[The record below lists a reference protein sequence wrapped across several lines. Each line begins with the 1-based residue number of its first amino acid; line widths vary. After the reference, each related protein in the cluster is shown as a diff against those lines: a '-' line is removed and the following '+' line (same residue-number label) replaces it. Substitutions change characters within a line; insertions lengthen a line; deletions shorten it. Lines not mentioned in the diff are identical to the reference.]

1 VAITTPIADLRTN
14 PEEATEMSV
23 LRFSKDHEWVR
34 IEGDGAVIGITD
46 YAQAQLGDIV
56 HLELPD
62 VGTYVERGKA
72 AATVESVKAANELD
86 APVSGKVTGVN
97 AALTE
102 DPAKVNADPMGEG
115 WFFKLKLKDPS
126 ELDGLLD
133 ETAYQKFVGELG
145 GSNH

>member
-1 VAITTPIADLRTN
+1 MN
-14 PEEATEMSV
+14 V

-62 VGTYVERGKA
+62 VGKSVERGKP

-86 APVSGKVTGVN
+86 APVSGEVTGVN
-97 AALTE
+97 AALAD

-133 ETAYQKFVGELG
+133 ETAYRKFVGELG